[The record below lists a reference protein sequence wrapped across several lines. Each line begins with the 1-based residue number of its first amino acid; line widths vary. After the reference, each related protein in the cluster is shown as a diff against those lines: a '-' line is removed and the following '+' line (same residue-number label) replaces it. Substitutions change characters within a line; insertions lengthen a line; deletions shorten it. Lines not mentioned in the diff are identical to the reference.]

1 MLQGLGTNAKGAQ
14 NCAIT
19 PCLPVPAGPPGY
31 QILNTIAGS
40 AASLTSQVILNGYPA
55 YICWAASATSVGT
68 LVYHGAYEGDVALF
82 DSSTGNDVTN
92 GRTQVQTESTGSPA
106 QLGVTMTR
114 LGSYVVV
121 TMGDMSVPSTGG
133 QLDQSEYGRSS
144 HLRQPG
150 CWGSWPVLLRQ
161 SSSFGINERSTG
173 DVVRVKAV
181 G

>member
-1 MLQGLGTNAKGAQ
+1 MSSGPSWATRLSDPEHHRWFCSLLNQPSHPKR
-14 NCAIT
+14 
-19 PCLPVPAGPPGY
+19 VP
-31 QILNTIAGS
+31 T
-40 AASLTSQVILNGYPA
+40 